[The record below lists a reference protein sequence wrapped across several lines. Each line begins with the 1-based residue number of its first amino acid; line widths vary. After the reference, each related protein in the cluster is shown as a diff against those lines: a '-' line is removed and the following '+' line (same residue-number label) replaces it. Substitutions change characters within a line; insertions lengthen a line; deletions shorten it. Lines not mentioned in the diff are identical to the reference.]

1 MSELERLKE
10 EKALIDR
17 AQQALGSGDPAAA
30 LVVLGEHAQ
39 KFRNGQLTAER
50 AGTRV
55 LALCEQGKA
64 EAARKEADRFLL
76 RWPRHPMADRVAAA
90 CAP

>member
-1 MSELERLKE
+1 MLEQLRE
-10 EKALIDR
+10 EKALIEK
-17 AQQALGSGDPAAA
+17 ATSTLEGGDPAGA
-30 LVVLGEHAQ
+30 LVVLDEHAK